1 VVKDSDTSVDEE
13 EKEEEEEVD
22 DAVAFIA
29 KR

>member
-13 EKEEEEEVD
+13 EKEEEEEAD